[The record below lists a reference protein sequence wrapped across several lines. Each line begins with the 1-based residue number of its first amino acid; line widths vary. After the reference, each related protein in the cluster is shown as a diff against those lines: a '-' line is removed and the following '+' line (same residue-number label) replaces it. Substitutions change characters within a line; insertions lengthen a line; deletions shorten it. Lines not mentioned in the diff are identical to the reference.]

1 MAAVMGDD
9 DKAAEAFVAR
19 WSGVG
24 GSERANYQL
33 FITELCG
40 LLGVPL
46 PGPASDEAADSAE
59 EAATPTSAAPP
70 APVARQP
77 WPSGLAEQIKAV
89 AEVLSSSPRAL
100 PLADLEARFAAR
112 GRWRKR
118 LPTILDT
125 LEALGRARRARAEER
140 QWAAT

>member
-1 MAAVMGDD
+1 MIAVMGDD

-19 WSGVG
+19 WSAVT

-46 PGPASDEAADSAE
+46 PGPASDEAADNAD
-59 EAATPTSAAPP
+59 EAAAPAAAAPP
-70 APVARQP
+70 APVARRP
-77 WPSGLAEQIKAV
+77 WPNGLAEQIKAV

-100 PLADLEARFAAR
+100 SLADLEARFAAR
-112 GRWRKR
+112 GRWRER

-125 LEALGRARRARAEER
+125 LEALGRARSAQADER
-140 QWAAT
+140 QWSAT